1 VGELRLTPK
10 QEKFCNK
17 YLECGNASEAY
28 RFAYDCSK
36 MKDSTINR
44 KAVEL
49 LANGKITA
57 SVSGMQAEQKA
68 KSDITKEYILKK
80 LQAIADSKITDY
92 VYFDGSEIKFYDFSL
107 LSEKQI
113 EAIESIKHGRYGI
126 EIRLHGKSWT
136 IERICKMLG
145 FDAPLKNEHTGKDG
159 SDLFPAMDLSKLSIK
174 ELKLYHQL
182 QEKASAKNT

>member
-1 VGELRLTPK
+1 MKELKLTPK

-17 YLECGNASEAY
+17 YLECGNASEAF
-28 RFAYDCSK
+28 RFAYNCSK
-36 MKDSTINR
+36 MKDSTINER
-44 KAVEL
+44 SSRLLDEYKISTRVAEL
-49 LANGKITA
+49 
-57 SVSGMQAEQKA
+57 QAEQKA

-92 VYFDGSEIKFYDFSL
+92 VYFNGSEIQFYDFSL

-126 EIRLHGKSWT
+126 EIRLHGKSWS

-145 FDAPLKNEHTGKDG
+145 FDAPVKNEHTGKDG
-159 SDLFPAMDLSKLSIK
+159 SDLFPAMDLSKLSIQ

-182 QEKASAKNT
+182 QEKASAKNA